1 MRENPHMA
9 VIDKELSRRE
19 RQVMD
24 ALYQLNR
31 ATAQEIMD
39 ALPDRPH
46 YSSVRSLLSVLE
58 EKGAVKHTRESRRFV
73 YEPTVSPVRAR
84 KGAMRRVLSTFFGG
98 SPERMVMNLLDP
110 VDGPL
115 SAAEVARIRQLL
127 DSTPATAAT
136 TVPATL
142 SPAPGTGI
150 PQT

>member
-1 MRENPHMA
+1 MRENPHMVA
-9 VIDKELSRRE
+9 NDKELTRRE

-46 YSSVRSLLSVLE
+46 YSAVRSLLAVLE
-58 EKGAVKHTRESRRFV
+58 EKGAVKHTKESRRFV
-73 YEPTVSPVRAR
+73 YEPTVSPARAR
-84 KGAMRRVLSTFFGG
+84 KGALRRMLSTFFGG
-98 SPERMVMNLLDP
+98 SPERLVQNLLDP

-127 DSTPATAAT
+127 EAGS
-136 TVPATL
+136 
-142 SPAPGTGI
+142 APGGGAVGVAGETSK
-150 PQT
+150 PQKAAS